1 MTSWMLATPSSRHA
15 NTVVPDRS
23 WPPLN
28 MQYLKRI
35 VDQELDEL
43 LPQLPAISLE
53 GPKGV
58 GKTET
63 AQRRVETIHELDD
76 PAQRTIVEADPSRVL
91 SGDPPILIDEWQRVP
106 TTWDIVRRAVDGG
119 CKPSTFLLTGSA
131 SPADAPTHSGAGR
144 IVTIRMR
151 PLALAERNLAQ
162 PTVSLGDL
170 LFGKQPEL
178 HGQCQA
184 GLKEYVDEIVQSGL
198 PGLRDYSGRALRAQ
212 LDGYLHRIIERDF
225 KEQGLTVRRPEALK
239 RWLIAYAAATATSA
253 SFEVIRDAAT
263 SGEGDKPAKT
273 TTQPWHDAL
282 ARLWILD
289 PVPAWL
295 PTHNELRRLA
305 QAPKH
310 HLADPALATRLLGLD
325 ADALLAGSESGPCV
339 ARGGLLLGRLFESLV
354 TLSLRVYAQANEA
367 HVRHLRLHGGQREI
381 DLIIERADR
390 RVLAIEVKLSR
401 TVNDQDV
408 KHLLWLKERVGDELL
423 DAIVINTGPEAYR
436 RRDGIGVIPA
446 GLLCA

>member
-1 MTSWMLATPSSRHA
+1 MST
-15 NTVVPDRS
+15 
-23 WPPLN
+23 
-28 MQYLKRI
+28 QYLKRI
-35 VDQELDEL
+35 VDGELDEL

-63 AQRRVETIHELDD
+63 ARRRAETIHQLDD

-91 SGDPPILIDEWQRVP
+91 SGDPPLLIDEWQRVP
-106 TTWDIVRRAVDGG
+106 AIWDIVRRAVDAG
-119 CKPSTFLLTGSA
+119 CPPSKFLLTGSA

-144 IVTIRMR
+144 IVTVRMR
-151 PLALAERNLAQ
+151 PLSLAERNLTR
-162 PTVSLGDL
+162 PTVSLGEL
-170 LFGKQPEL
+170 LLGERPGLDGKCET
-178 HGQCQA
+178 

-198 PGLRDYSGRALRAQ
+198 PGLRDYSGRGLRAQ

-225 KEQGLTVRRPEALK
+225 QEQGLTVRRPDALR

-253 SFEVIRDAAT
+253 SFEAIRDAAT

-295 PTHNELRRLA
+295 PTQNELHRLA
-305 QAPKH
+305 QSPKH
-310 HLADPALATRLLGLD
+310 HLADPALAARLLGLD
-325 ADALLAGSESGPCV
+325 AAALLEGSERGPRV
-339 ARGGLLLGRLFESLV
+339 ARGGSLLGRLFESLV
-354 TLSLRVYAQANEA
+354 TLSLRVYAQASEA

-390 RVLAIEVKLSR
+390 KVLAIEVKLSR
-401 TVNDQDV
+401 TVSDEDV
-408 KHLLWLKERVGDELL
+408 KHLLWLKDRIGDDLL
-423 DAIVINTGPEAYR
+423 DAVVIHTGPEAYR
-436 RRDGIGVIPA
+436 RKDGIGVIPA
-446 GLLCA
+446 ALLTA